1 MKPSGFLPSGSTS
14 WPRRSGLFLFL
25 AAGLALLGGCQVRT
39 GQAGG
44 PDAKDDSSKT
54 QPVPVEVEG
63 VRVGTMES
71 RLHLNGVLATE
82 GEIKVFPLVAGHVGR
97 LRVEEGDRVRAGDT
111 LLVLEDAEILLSE
124 RRLRLEKEKAEGDLE
139 RVRQLAQNRLVSD
152 QDLEDAR
159 YGADKARLAWESAR
173 LTVQRSRVTAPVSG
187 VVARR
192 LVQKGDFVQPGSQ
205 LFTLV
210 DDRELI
216 SVLDVPERELPRL
229 RTGQAVRVALS
240 AGGAP
245 REGWIKRIS
254 PVVDP
259 ASGTVRV
266 TIGVKDPGRSLRAGM
281 FAKVSILT
289 DTREGVVTVPKRAL
303 VYDRD
308 LAYVW
313 VAGDSTAERRL
324 LERGYESELDVE
336 ARSGVQVGEPLVVV
350 GQSALKAGVPIR
362 VVKRDGVE
370 LPQAADSTARASR

>member
-1 MKPSGFLPSGSTS
+1 MLPSGLVSANPLS
-14 WPRRSGLFLFL
+14 PRALFRLVPVTI
-25 AAGLALLGGCQVRT
+25 LALLLAGGCQVQM
-39 GQAGG
+39 GKAGG
-44 PDAKDDSSKT
+44 NGSPDDSSKT
-54 QPVPVEVEG
+54 QPVPVEVESVQLG
-63 VRVGTMES
+63 RMES

-82 GEIKVFPLVAGHVGR
+82 GEIKVYPLVPGHVGR

-111 LLVLEDAEILLSE
+111 LLVLDDAEILLSE

-159 YGADKARLAWESAR
+159 YLADKARLAWESAR
-173 LTVQRSRVTAPVSG
+173 LTVERSRVTAPVSG

-192 LVQKGDFVQPGSQ
+192 LVQKGDFVQPGNQ

-216 SVLDVPERELPRL
+216 SVLDVPERELSRL
-229 RTGQAVRVALS
+229 RTGQSVSVSFS
-240 AGGAP
+240 AGGP
-245 REGWIKRIS
+245 PQTGWIKRIS

-266 TIGVKDPGRSLRAGM
+266 TVGVKDPGRILRAGM

-289 DTREGVVTVPKRAL
+289 DTREGVVTVPKRSL

-308 LAYVW
+308 LAHVW

-336 ARSGVQVGEPLVVV
+336 VRSGLKVGEQLVVV

-362 VVKRDGVE
+362 VVKRDGLE
-370 LPQAADSTARASR
+370 LPQPADSTRQAAR